1 MDAISP
7 QSLAWIGGEVPVL
20 AGSPQ
25 GPNGADPREP
35 PLRRMVRFVARWRWL
50 LVAGVIAGL
59 VLGTV
64 MTLVTTRQYASSVR
78 LEISRDT
85 ARVTKIDGVERE
97 TSIGDQEFYQTQY
110 GLLKATGLAERVAGD
125 LGYVDDARFFA
136 RFGHEAQFDQSRA
149 IVSGEARQAKRRE
162 IAAEILLQHVTVAP
176 VRGSSLV
183 DITVTTPDPAMSQR
197 VAAAWAK
204 DFIQMTMERRF
215 EASSYARQFL
225 EKRIVALRGA
235 LETSERRAAEYARAQ
250 GIINLPQTRIDDGQS
265 GMVDRSPLTD
275 KLESMNRELAVATAD
290 RITAQSRIGAT
301 QRADANPLALDNV
314 AISELRRER
323 GEIAADFAK
332 TSSEF
337 GPDYPRV
344 KALAEQL
351 RDMDQSIAREV
362 GRISLSLGQTYAA
375 AAGRERTLA
384 SNVAGLKSQLEDLRQ
399 RSIQYGIYLRDA
411 DTNRELYNSLLQRY
425 KEIGVA
431 GSVEENNVAVINQP
445 RLAER
450 PVSPRLMVNL
460 IFAMLA
466 GGVLAIA
473 AAAAL
478 SQIDQTISD
487 PEMVRNKLGLPL
499 LGTLPMVKGGA
510 PLESLNDPR
519 SPLVEGYL
527 AVEASLRLATAHGVP
542 RSIAFTSTRPRE
554 GKSTSAV
561 ALARLLAAGRKRV
574 VLVDA
579 DMRAPSLH
587 HAFDFPNDA
596 GVSNLL
602 SGGQELDRLVRATDQ
617 DGLSFIAA
625 GPQPPNTAR
634 LLMGDG
640 LRELI
645 GRLLGEFDHVIV
657 DSPPVMGLADAQLV
671 AEAVEGV
678 IFVVEAGATPTGAAQ
693 GALQRLREARAQFLG
708 AIVTKLNTS
717 RQPFAYD
724 YGYGYGDR
732 LADQT

>member
-1 MDAISP
+1 MDAVSP
-7 QSLAWIGGEVPVL
+7 QSLAWISGEVPVL
-20 AGSPQ
+20 AGAAQ
-25 GPNGADPREP
+25 GANGADPREP
-35 PLRRMVRFVARWRWL
+35 PVRRIVRFAARWRWL
-50 LVAGVIAGL
+50 LLSGLVAGL
-59 VLGTV
+59 VLGLV
-64 MTLVTTRQYASSVR
+64 MTLVTTKQYASSVR
-78 LEISRDT
+78 LEIARDT

-125 LGYVDDARFFA
+125 LSYVDDPRFFA
-136 RFGHEAQFDQSRA
+136 QFGRTAQFEKTRE
-149 IVSGEARQAKRRE
+149 IGGGEARRAKRRE
-162 IAAEILLQHVTVAP
+162 IAGEILLGHIAVAP

-183 DITVTTPDPAMSQR
+183 DVTVTTPDPAMSQR
-197 VAAAWAK
+197 IANAWAQ

-275 KLESMNRELAVATAD
+275 KLETMNRELASATAD
-290 RITAQSRIGAT
+290 RITAQTRITGP
-301 QRADANPLALDNV
+301 QRADANPLALDNS
-314 AISELRRER
+314 AIAELRRER
-323 GEIAADFAK
+323 GEISADFAK

-337 GPDYPRV
+337 GPEYPRV

-351 RDMDQSIAREV
+351 RNMDASIDREV
-362 GRISLSLGQTYAA
+362 SRVSRSLGQTYTAA
-375 AAGRERTLA
+375 ADRERTLA
-384 SNVAGLKSQLEDLRQ
+384 GTVAGLKSQLEDMRQ

-445 RLAER
+445 RLSGA
-450 PVSPRLMVNL
+450 PVSPRLTVNL
-460 IFAMLA
+460 FFAMLA
-466 GGVLAIA
+466 GVVAAIA
-473 AAAAL
+473 AAAVL
-478 SQIDQTISD
+478 NQVDETISD
-487 PEMVRNKLGLPL
+487 PEAVRGKLGLPL
-499 LGTLPMVKGGA
+499 LGVLPMVKGGGTA
-510 PLESLNDPR
+510 EALDDPR

-554 GKSTSAV
+554 GKSTSAT
-561 ALARLLAAGRKRV
+561 ALARLLAADGKRV
-574 VLVDA
+574 VLIDA

-587 HAFDFPNDA
+587 NAFGVANDS
-596 GVSNLL
+596 GISNLL
-602 SGGQELDRLVRATDQ
+602 SGEQDIDRFVRPSGQE
-617 DGLSFIAA
+617 GLSFIAA
-625 GPQPPNTAR
+625 GPPPPNSAR

-645 GRLLGEFDHVIV
+645 GRLLNEFDHVIV

-678 IFVVEAGATPTGAAQ
+678 IFVVELEATPAGAAQ
-693 GALQRLREARAQFLG
+693 NAIQRLREARAQFLG
-708 AIVTKLNTS
+708 AIVTKLNTG
-717 RQPFAYD
+717 RRPFAYD
-724 YGYGYGDR
+724 YGYGYGQR